1 MEEQKL
7 ENLRRIVA
15 QKNLSSIKKKRRD
28 ASDESKKIINI
39 TNKNSDNKPG
49 YNISI
54 LDEKNPNFL

>member
-1 MEEQKL
+1 L
-7 ENLRRIVA
+7 ENLRRLVA

-39 TNKNSDNKPG
+39 SHKNLDNKQG

-54 LDEKNPNFL
+54 LDEKNNNYL